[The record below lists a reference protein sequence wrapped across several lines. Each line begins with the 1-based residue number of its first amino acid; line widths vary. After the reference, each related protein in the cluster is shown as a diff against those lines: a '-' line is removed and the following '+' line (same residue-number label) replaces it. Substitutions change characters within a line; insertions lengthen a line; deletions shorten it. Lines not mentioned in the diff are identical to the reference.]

1 MELYVLFLF
10 IFGCTCIIGV
20 PMLSYVQCTF
30 IHGLPLSS
38 WLEGLPTTL
47 IVVLF
52 IMIIVAAISYFLMK
66 PLIELLKK
74 SKTQDLAMEEKKLFS
89 VIFKKLER
97 TVTIILALAYIGT
110 NALLVFIKSK
120 KGAYD
125 LGSDPEEII
134 TTVIMILGV
143 CCVYFAIARSYCVD
157 YFKATA
163 QKYLLNIKLRT
174 LDGIKNERF
183 TISFG
188 WIILYF
194 TLFVGWHAL
203 CCGYRQARY
212 ESSGIT
218 NFTIQGSIILIY
230 TIAYPFTLCYGVL
243 GNLRKRFNRTTEII
257 RAMREN
263 GDLSQRLEILAF
275 DDFGKTNGEINALID
290 SLNGTIQEIKEQSQ
304 AVQENAE
311 ELLRTSEN
319 SSAGVNQIAANFN
332 EINEKNDERDQLLE
346 ATRKNI
352 DKLNNDAK
360 RISELVTSQTAA
372 TEENASAITQMVANI
387 NSIGEMI
394 KKSQNLSQNL
404 AVLSESGN
412 EEVSSTFQIINS
424 ITAQASRMMEI
435 IKVIQNV
442 ASQTNLLAMNAAI
455 EAAHAGEAGSGFAV
469 VADEIRKLAESTS
482 KSTKDIKEM
491 IEELTDSISG
501 SSDKINSTSKAFKEI
516 NDKITDQLQLV
527 ETIAHATEEQGIGAS
542 ETLKATNEISGQI
555 VEINMLMKQQA
566 DYCSEID
573 SGISDVVTL
582 SSQVNLSMKE
592 SNSVIDEFSKSIDIN
607 KTSALANQNAI
618 EMVNNELSRFK
629 LG

>member
-1 MELYVLFLF
+1 MELYLLFLL
-10 IFGCTCIIGV
+10 IFGCTCIVGV

-30 IHGLPLSS
+30 IHGLPVSN
-38 WLEGLPTTL
+38 WLEGLPTTFA
-47 IVVLF
+47 VVLL
-52 IMIIVAAISYFLMK
+52 IMGIVACISYFTMK
-66 PLIELLKK
+66 PLIILLKK
-74 SKTQDLAMEEKKLFS
+74 AKTEELTSDEKKLFS
-89 VIFKKLER
+89 TVFKKLN
-97 TVTIILALAYIGT
+97 TIITIVLAFAYIGT
-110 NALLVFIKSK
+110 NALIVFIKSK

-125 LGSDPEEII
+125 LGSTPDEII
-134 TTVIMILGV
+134 TTVILIFGV
-143 CCVYFAIARSYCVD
+143 CLVYFFIARSYCTD
-157 YFKATA
+157 YFKARA
-163 QKYLLNIKLRT
+163 QKYLLNVRLKT
-174 LDGIKNERF
+174 LNGIKNEIF
-183 TISFG
+183 TVSFG

-194 TLFVGWHAL
+194 TLFVGWHVL
-203 CCGYRQARY
+203 CCGYKQARY
-212 ESSGIT
+212 GSSGIVF
-218 NFTIQGSIILIY
+218 FTIQSVFVLLY
-230 TIAYPFTLCYGVL
+230 TIIYPVTLCFGVL
-243 GNLRKRFNRTTEII
+243 DNLRKRFNRTTEII

-263 GDLSQRLEILAF
+263 GDLSHRLEILAF

-304 AVQENAE
+304 SVQDNAQ

-319 SSAGVNQIAANFN
+319 SSAGVNQIATFFN
-332 EINEKNDERDQLLE
+332 EINEKSDERDQLLD

-412 EEVSSTFQIINS
+412 TEVSGTLQIINS
-424 ITAQASRMMEI
+424 ITTQASRMMEI

-491 IEELTDSISG
+491 IEELLDSISG
-501 SSDKINSTSKAFKEI
+501 SSEKINSTSKAFKEI
-516 NDKITDQLQLV
+516 NDGITDQLQLV
-527 ETIAHATEEQGIGAS
+527 ETIASATEEQGIGAS

-573 SGISDVVTL
+573 NGISDVVSL

-592 SNSVIDEFSKSIDIN
+592 SNSVIEEFSKSIEIN
-607 KTSALANQNAI
+607 KNSALENQNAI

-629 LG
+629 LN